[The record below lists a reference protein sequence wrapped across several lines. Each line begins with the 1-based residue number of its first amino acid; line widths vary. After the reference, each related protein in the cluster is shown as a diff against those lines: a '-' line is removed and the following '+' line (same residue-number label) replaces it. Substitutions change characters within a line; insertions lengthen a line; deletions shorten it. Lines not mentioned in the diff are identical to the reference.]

1 MEDKTSASEKLRVT
15 ITTYRWGFGIAGL
28 VAIAMG
34 IFVLV
39 WPNEMVKIAALLV
52 GIYAVLSGLIYIFT
66 AIRAKELK
74 SLARITRVVA
84 GIAFITA
91 GIVMLSFLSASAVV
105 LANVLGVILGI
116 LWMVEGVSALM
127 LLRGRVEQNA
137 LATAYA
143 AGRYTPL
150 PLAEAVRIAC
160 SISPWSRRPARRIRR
175 SRSATPTPWPAGTTP
190 ARTTKASWRA
200 SSASTRPGRSA
211 PRKRRCWRG

>member
-1 MEDKTSASEKLRVT
+1 MADKTSASEKLRVT

-39 WPNEMVKIAALLV
+39 WPNEIVKIAALLV

-143 AGRYTPL
+143 IVALVIGVLLLLTPVWGTAFL
-150 PLAEAVRIAC
+150 RWMIGFGLVLLGIAQVY
-160 SISPWSRRPARRIRR
+160 RAAMAARDIKVNIEVKE
-175 SRSATPTPWPAGTTP
+175 G
-190 ARTTKASWRA
+190 
-200 SSASTRPGRSA
+200 
-211 PRKRRCWRG
+211 

>member
-1 MEDKTSASEKLRVT
+1 MADKTSASEKLRVT

-34 IFVLV
+34 IVVLV
-39 WPNEMVKIAALLV
+39 WPNEIVKIAALLV

-74 SLARITRVVA
+74 SLARITRVIA

-137 LATAYA
+137 LATGYA
-143 AGRYTPL
+143 IVALVIGVLLLLTPVWGTAFL
-150 PLAEAVRIAC
+150 RWMIGFGLVLLGIAQVYRAAMA
-160 SISPWSRRPARRIRR
+160 SREI
-175 SRSATPTPWPAGTTP
+175 
-190 ARTTKASWRA
+190 KVNIEV
-200 SSASTRPGRSA
+200 
-211 PRKRRCWRG
+211 KED

>member
-1 MEDKTSASEKLRVT
+1 MADKTSASEKLRVT

-137 LATAYA
+137 LATGYA
-143 AGRYTPL
+143 IVALVIGVLLLLTPVWGTVFL
-150 PLAEAVRIAC
+150 RWMIGFGLVLLGIAQVYRAAMA
-160 SISPWSRRPARRIRR
+160 SREI
-175 SRSATPTPWPAGTTP
+175 
-190 ARTTKASWRA
+190 KVNIEV
-200 SSASTRPGRSA
+200 
-211 PRKRRCWRG
+211 KED

>member
-1 MEDKTSASEKLRVT
+1 MADKTSASEKLRVT

-39 WPNEMVKIAALLV
+39 WPNEMVKIAALMV

-66 AIRAKELK
+66 AIRAKEIK
-74 SLARITRVVA
+74 SLARITRVIA

-137 LATAYA
+137 LATGYA
-143 AGRYTPL
+143 IVALVIGVLLLLTPVWGTVFL
-150 PLAEAVRIAC
+150 RWMIGFGLVLLGIAQVYRAAMA
-160 SISPWSRRPARRIRR
+160 SREIKVNVEVKER
-175 SRSATPTPWPAGTTP
+175 
-190 ARTTKASWRA
+190 
-200 SSASTRPGRSA
+200 
-211 PRKRRCWRG
+211 

>member
-1 MEDKTSASEKLRVT
+1 MADKTSASEKLRVT

-127 LLRGRVEQNA
+127 LLRGRVDQNA
-137 LATAYA
+137 LVTAYA
-143 AGRYTPL
+143 IVALVIGVLLLLTPVWGTAFL
-150 PLAEAVRIAC
+150 RWMIGFGLVLLGIAQVYRAAMA
-160 SISPWSRRPARRIRR
+160 SREI
-175 SRSATPTPWPAGTTP
+175 
-190 ARTTKASWRA
+190 KVNIEV
-200 SSASTRPGRSA
+200 
-211 PRKRRCWRG
+211 KED

>member
-1 MEDKTSASEKLRVT
+1 MADKTSASEKLRVT

-34 IFVLV
+34 IVVLV
-39 WPNEMVKIAALLV
+39 WPNEIVKIAALLV

-137 LATAYA
+137 LATGYA
-143 AGRYTPL
+143 IVALVIGVLLLLTPVWGTAFL
-150 PLAEAVRIAC
+150 RWMIGFGLVLLGIAQVYRAAMA
-160 SISPWSRRPARRIRR
+160 SREIKVNVEVKER
-175 SRSATPTPWPAGTTP
+175 
-190 ARTTKASWRA
+190 
-200 SSASTRPGRSA
+200 
-211 PRKRRCWRG
+211 

>member
-1 MEDKTSASEKLRVT
+1 MADKTSASEKLRVT

-127 LLRGRVEQNA
+127 LLRGRVDQNA

-143 AGRYTPL
+143 IVALVIGVLLLLTPVWGTAFL
-150 PLAEAVRIAC
+150 RWMIGFGLVLLGIAQVYRAAMA
-160 SISPWSRRPARRIRR
+160 SREIKVNVEVKE
-175 SRSATPTPWPAGTTP
+175 G
-190 ARTTKASWRA
+190 
-200 SSASTRPGRSA
+200 
-211 PRKRRCWRG
+211 

>member
-1 MEDKTSASEKLRVT
+1 MADKTSASEKLRVT

-39 WPNEMVKIAALLV
+39 WPNEMVKIAALMV

-66 AIRAKELK
+66 AIRAKEIK

-137 LATAYA
+137 LATGYA
-143 AGRYTPL
+143 IVALVIGVLLLLTPVWGTAFL
-150 PLAEAVRIAC
+150 RWMIGFGLVLLGIAQVYRAAMA
-160 SISPWSRRPARRIRR
+160 SREIKVNVEVKER
-175 SRSATPTPWPAGTTP
+175 
-190 ARTTKASWRA
+190 
-200 SSASTRPGRSA
+200 
-211 PRKRRCWRG
+211 

>member
-1 MEDKTSASEKLRVT
+1 MADKTSASEKLRVT

-39 WPNEMVKIAALLV
+39 WPNEIVKIAALLV

-66 AIRAKELK
+66 AIRAKEIK

-143 AGRYTPL
+143 IVALVIGVLLLLTPVWGTAFL
-150 PLAEAVRIAC
+150 RWMIGFGLVLLGIAQVY
-160 SISPWSRRPARRIRR
+160 RAAMAARDIKVNIEVKE
-175 SRSATPTPWPAGTTP
+175 G
-190 ARTTKASWRA
+190 
-200 SSASTRPGRSA
+200 
-211 PRKRRCWRG
+211 

>member
-1 MEDKTSASEKLRVT
+1 MADKTSASEKLRVT

-52 GIYAVLSGLIYIFT
+52 GIYAGLSGLIYIFT

-91 GIVMLSFLSASAVV
+91 GIVMLSFLSASAGV

-127 LLRGRVEQNA
+127 LLRGRVDQNA

-143 AGRYTPL
+143 IVALVIGVLLLLTPVWGTAFL
-150 PLAEAVRIAC
+150 RWMIGFGLVLLGIAQVY
-160 SISPWSRRPARRIRR
+160 RAAMAARDIKVNIEVKE
-175 SRSATPTPWPAGTTP
+175 G
-190 ARTTKASWRA
+190 
-200 SSASTRPGRSA
+200 
-211 PRKRRCWRG
+211 

>member
-1 MEDKTSASEKLRVT
+1 MADKTSASEKLRVT

-34 IFVLV
+34 ILVLV
-39 WPNEMVKIAALLV
+39 WPNEMVKIAALMV

-74 SLARITRVVA
+74 SLARITRVIA

-143 AGRYTPL
+143 IVALVIGVLLLLTPVWGTAFL
-150 PLAEAVRIAC
+150 RWMIGFGLVLLGIAQVYRAAMA
-160 SISPWSRRPARRIRR
+160 SREIKVNVEVKER
-175 SRSATPTPWPAGTTP
+175 
-190 ARTTKASWRA
+190 
-200 SSASTRPGRSA
+200 
-211 PRKRRCWRG
+211 

>member
-1 MEDKTSASEKLRVT
+1 MADKTSASEKLRVT

-66 AIRAKELK
+66 AIRAKEIK

-137 LATAYA
+137 LATGYA
-143 AGRYTPL
+143 IVALVIGVLLLLTPVWGTAFL
-150 PLAEAVRIAC
+150 RWMIGFGLVLLGIAQVYRAAMA
-160 SISPWSRRPARRIRR
+160 SREIKVNIEVKE
-175 SRSATPTPWPAGTTP
+175 G
-190 ARTTKASWRA
+190 
-200 SSASTRPGRSA
+200 
-211 PRKRRCWRG
+211 

>member
-1 MEDKTSASEKLRVT
+1 MADKTSASEKLRVT

-137 LATAYA
+137 LATGYA
-143 AGRYTPL
+143 IVALVIGVLLLLTPVWGTAFL
-150 PLAEAVRIAC
+150 RWMIGFGLVLLGIAQVYRAAMA
-160 SISPWSRRPARRIRR
+160 SREIKVNVEVKAR
-175 SRSATPTPWPAGTTP
+175 
-190 ARTTKASWRA
+190 
-200 SSASTRPGRSA
+200 
-211 PRKRRCWRG
+211 

>member
-39 WPNEMVKIAALLV
+39 WPNEVVKIAALLV

-137 LATAYA
+137 LATGYA
-143 AGRYTPL
+143 IVALVIGVLLLLTPVWGTVFL
-150 PLAEAVRIAC
+150 RWMIGFGLVLLGIAQVYRAAMA
-160 SISPWSRRPARRIRR
+160 SREIKVNIEVKE
-175 SRSATPTPWPAGTTP
+175 G
-190 ARTTKASWRA
+190 
-200 SSASTRPGRSA
+200 
-211 PRKRRCWRG
+211 

>member
-1 MEDKTSASEKLRVT
+1 MADKTSASEKLRVT

-39 WPNEMVKIAALLV
+39 WPNEMVKIAALMV

-66 AIRAKELK
+66 AIRAKEIK

-127 LLRGRVEQNA
+127 LLRGRVEQNS

-143 AGRYTPL
+143 VVALVIGVLLLLTPVWGTAFL
-150 PLAEAVRIAC
+150 RWMIGFGLVLLGIAQVYRAAMA
-160 SISPWSRRPARRIRR
+160 SREIKVNIKVKE
-175 SRSATPTPWPAGTTP
+175 G
-190 ARTTKASWRA
+190 
-200 SSASTRPGRSA
+200 
-211 PRKRRCWRG
+211 

>member
-1 MEDKTSASEKLRVT
+1 MADKTSASEKLRVT

-52 GIYAVLSGLIYIFT
+52 GIYAVLSGLVYIFT

-91 GIVMLSFLSASAVV
+91 GLVMLSFLSASAVV

-137 LATAYA
+137 LATGYA
-143 AGRYTPL
+143 IVALVIGVLLLLTPVWGTAFL
-150 PLAEAVRIAC
+150 RWMIGFGLVLLGIAQVYRAAMA
-160 SISPWSRRPARRIRR
+160 SREIKVNIEVKE
-175 SRSATPTPWPAGTTP
+175 G
-190 ARTTKASWRA
+190 
-200 SSASTRPGRSA
+200 
-211 PRKRRCWRG
+211 

>member
-1 MEDKTSASEKLRVT
+1 MADKTSASEKLRVT

-39 WPNEMVKIAALLV
+39 WPNEIVKIAALLV

-91 GIVMLSFLSASAVV
+91 GTVMLSFLSASAVV

-143 AGRYTPL
+143 IVALVIGVLLLLTPVWGTAFL
-150 PLAEAVRIAC
+150 RWMIGFGLVLLGIAQVYRAAMA
-160 SISPWSRRPARRIRR
+160 SREIKVNIEVKE
-175 SRSATPTPWPAGTTP
+175 G
-190 ARTTKASWRA
+190 
-200 SSASTRPGRSA
+200 
-211 PRKRRCWRG
+211 

>member
-1 MEDKTSASEKLRVT
+1 MADKTSASEKLRVT

-74 SLARITRVVA
+74 SLARITRMVA

-137 LATAYA
+137 LATGYA
-143 AGRYTPL
+143 IVALVIGVLLLLTPVWGTAFL
-150 PLAEAVRIAC
+150 RWMIGFGLVLLGIAQVYRAAMA
-160 SISPWSRRPARRIRR
+160 SREIKVNVEVKER
-175 SRSATPTPWPAGTTP
+175 
-190 ARTTKASWRA
+190 
-200 SSASTRPGRSA
+200 
-211 PRKRRCWRG
+211 

>member
-1 MEDKTSASEKLRVT
+1 MADKTSASEKLRVT

-137 LATAYA
+137 LATGYA
-143 AGRYTPL
+143 IVALVIGVLLLLTPVWGTVFL
-150 PLAEAVRIAC
+150 RWMIGFGLVLLGIAQVYRAAMA
-160 SISPWSRRPARRIRR
+160 SREIKVNVEVKER
-175 SRSATPTPWPAGTTP
+175 
-190 ARTTKASWRA
+190 
-200 SSASTRPGRSA
+200 
-211 PRKRRCWRG
+211 

>member
-1 MEDKTSASEKLRVT
+1 MADKTSASEKLRVT

-66 AIRAKELK
+66 AIRAKEIK

-137 LATAYA
+137 LATGYA
-143 AGRYTPL
+143 IVALVIGVLLLLTPVWGTVFL
-150 PLAEAVRIAC
+150 RWMIGFGLVLLGIAQVYRAAMA
-160 SISPWSRRPARRIRR
+160 SREI
-175 SRSATPTPWPAGTTP
+175 
-190 ARTTKASWRA
+190 KVNIEV
-200 SSASTRPGRSA
+200 
-211 PRKRRCWRG
+211 KED

>member
-1 MEDKTSASEKLRVT
+1 MADKTSASEKLRVT

-39 WPNEMVKIAALLV
+39 WPNEMVKIAALMV

-66 AIRAKELK
+66 AIRAKEIK
-74 SLARITRVVA
+74 SLARITRVIA

-137 LATAYA
+137 LATGYA
-143 AGRYTPL
+143 IVALVIGVLLLLTPVWGTAFL
-150 PLAEAVRIAC
+150 RWMIGFGLVLLGIAQVYRAAMA
-160 SISPWSRRPARRIRR
+160 SREIKVNVEVKER
-175 SRSATPTPWPAGTTP
+175 
-190 ARTTKASWRA
+190 
-200 SSASTRPGRSA
+200 
-211 PRKRRCWRG
+211 

>member
-1 MEDKTSASEKLRVT
+1 MADKTSASEKLRVT

-91 GIVMLSFLSASAVV
+91 GTVMLSFLSASAVV

-143 AGRYTPL
+143 IVALVIGVLLLLTPVWGTAFL
-150 PLAEAVRIAC
+150 RWMIGFGLVLLGIAQVYRAAMA
-160 SISPWSRRPARRIRR
+160 SREIKVNIEVKE
-175 SRSATPTPWPAGTTP
+175 G
-190 ARTTKASWRA
+190 
-200 SSASTRPGRSA
+200 
-211 PRKRRCWRG
+211 

>member
-1 MEDKTSASEKLRVT
+1 MADKTSASEKLRVT

-143 AGRYTPL
+143 IVALVIGVLLLLTPVWGTAFL
-150 PLAEAVRIAC
+150 RWMIGFGLVLLGIAQVYRAAMA
-160 SISPWSRRPARRIRR
+160 SREIKVNIKVKE
-175 SRSATPTPWPAGTTP
+175 G
-190 ARTTKASWRA
+190 
-200 SSASTRPGRSA
+200 
-211 PRKRRCWRG
+211 

>member
-1 MEDKTSASEKLRVT
+1 MADKTSASEKLRVT

-39 WPNEMVKIAALLV
+39 WPNEIVKIAALLV

-137 LATAYA
+137 LATGYA
-143 AGRYTPL
+143 IVALVIGVLLLLTPVWGTVFL
-150 PLAEAVRIAC
+150 RWMIGFGLVLLGIAQVY
-160 SISPWSRRPARRIRR
+160 RAAMAARDIKVNIEVKE
-175 SRSATPTPWPAGTTP
+175 G
-190 ARTTKASWRA
+190 
-200 SSASTRPGRSA
+200 
-211 PRKRRCWRG
+211 

>member
-1 MEDKTSASEKLRVT
+1 MADKTSASEKLRVT

-137 LATAYA
+137 LATGYA
-143 AGRYTPL
+143 IVALVIGVLLLLTPVWGTAFL
-150 PLAEAVRIAC
+150 RWMIGFGLVLLGIAQVY
-160 SISPWSRRPARRIRR
+160 RAAMAARDIKVNIEVKE
-175 SRSATPTPWPAGTTP
+175 G
-190 ARTTKASWRA
+190 
-200 SSASTRPGRSA
+200 
-211 PRKRRCWRG
+211 

>member
-1 MEDKTSASEKLRVT
+1 MADKTSASEKLRVT

-39 WPNEMVKIAALLV
+39 WPNEMVKIAALMV

-66 AIRAKELK
+66 AIRAKEIK
-74 SLARITRVVA
+74 SLARITRVIA

-137 LATAYA
+137 LATGYA
-143 AGRYTPL
+143 IVALVIGVLLLLTPVWGTVFL
-150 PLAEAVRIAC
+150 RWMIGFGLVLLGIAQVYRAAMA
-160 SISPWSRRPARRIRR
+160 SREI
-175 SRSATPTPWPAGTTP
+175 
-190 ARTTKASWRA
+190 KVNIEV
-200 SSASTRPGRSA
+200 
-211 PRKRRCWRG
+211 KED

>member
-1 MEDKTSASEKLRVT
+1 MADKTSASEKLRVT

-137 LATAYA
+137 LATGYA
-143 AGRYTPL
+143 IVALVIGVLLLLTPVWGTAFL
-150 PLAEAVRIAC
+150 RWMIGFGLVLLGIAQVYRAAMA
-160 SISPWSRRPARRIRR
+160 SREIKVNIEVKE
-175 SRSATPTPWPAGTTP
+175 G
-190 ARTTKASWRA
+190 
-200 SSASTRPGRSA
+200 
-211 PRKRRCWRG
+211 

>member
-1 MEDKTSASEKLRVT
+1 MADKTSASEKLRVT

-137 LATAYA
+137 LATGYA
-143 AGRYTPL
+143 IVALVIGVLLLLTPVWGTAFL
-150 PLAEAVRIAC
+150 RWMIGFGLVLLGIAQVYRAAMA
-160 SISPWSRRPARRIRR
+160 SREIKVNVEVKER
-175 SRSATPTPWPAGTTP
+175 
-190 ARTTKASWRA
+190 
-200 SSASTRPGRSA
+200 
-211 PRKRRCWRG
+211 

>member
-1 MEDKTSASEKLRVT
+1 MADKTSASEKLRVT

-74 SLARITRVVA
+74 SLARITRVIA

-91 GIVMLSFLSASAVV
+91 GIVMLSFLRASAVV

-137 LATAYA
+137 LATGYA
-143 AGRYTPL
+143 IVALVIGVLLLLTPVWGTAFL
-150 PLAEAVRIAC
+150 RWMIGFGLVLLGIAQVYRAAMA
-160 SISPWSRRPARRIRR
+160 SREIKVNIEVKE
-175 SRSATPTPWPAGTTP
+175 G
-190 ARTTKASWRA
+190 
-200 SSASTRPGRSA
+200 
-211 PRKRRCWRG
+211 

>member
-1 MEDKTSASEKLRVT
+1 MADKTSASEKLRVT

-143 AGRYTPL
+143 TVALVIGVLLLLTPVWGTAFL
-150 PLAEAVRIAC
+150 RWMIGFGLVLLGIAQVYRAAMA
-160 SISPWSRRPARRIRR
+160 SREIKVNVEVKER
-175 SRSATPTPWPAGTTP
+175 
-190 ARTTKASWRA
+190 
-200 SSASTRPGRSA
+200 
-211 PRKRRCWRG
+211 

>member
-1 MEDKTSASEKLRVT
+1 MADKTSASEKLRVT

-116 LWMVEGVSALM
+116 LWMVEGVSALI

-143 AGRYTPL
+143 VVALVIGVLLLLTPVWGTAFL
-150 PLAEAVRIAC
+150 RWMIGFGLVLLGIAQVYRAAMA
-160 SISPWSRRPARRIRR
+160 SREIKVNIEVKE
-175 SRSATPTPWPAGTTP
+175 G
-190 ARTTKASWRA
+190 
-200 SSASTRPGRSA
+200 
-211 PRKRRCWRG
+211 

>member
-1 MEDKTSASEKLRVT
+1 MADKTSASEKLRVT

-39 WPNEMVKIAALLV
+39 WPNEIVKVAALLV

-137 LATAYA
+137 LATGYA
-143 AGRYTPL
+143 IVALVIGVLLLLTPVWGTAFL
-150 PLAEAVRIAC
+150 RWMIGFGLVLLGIAQVYRAAMA
-160 SISPWSRRPARRIRR
+160 SREIKVNVEVKER
-175 SRSATPTPWPAGTTP
+175 
-190 ARTTKASWRA
+190 
-200 SSASTRPGRSA
+200 
-211 PRKRRCWRG
+211 

>member
-1 MEDKTSASEKLRVT
+1 MADKTSASEKLRVT

-91 GIVMLSFLSASAVV
+91 GTVMLSFLSASAVV

-143 AGRYTPL
+143 IVALVIGVLLLLTPFWGTAFL
-150 PLAEAVRIAC
+150 RWMIGFGLVLLGIAQVYRAAMA
-160 SISPWSRRPARRIRR
+160 SREIKVNVEVKER
-175 SRSATPTPWPAGTTP
+175 
-190 ARTTKASWRA
+190 
-200 SSASTRPGRSA
+200 
-211 PRKRRCWRG
+211 

>member
-1 MEDKTSASEKLRVT
+1 MADKTSASEKLRVT

-74 SLARITRVVA
+74 SLARITRVIA

-137 LATAYA
+137 LATGYA
-143 AGRYTPL
+143 IVALVIGVLLLHTPVWGTVFL
-150 PLAEAVRIAC
+150 RWMIGFGLVLLGIAQVYRAAMA
-160 SISPWSRRPARRIRR
+160 SREIKVNIEVKE
-175 SRSATPTPWPAGTTP
+175 G
-190 ARTTKASWRA
+190 
-200 SSASTRPGRSA
+200 
-211 PRKRRCWRG
+211 

>member
-1 MEDKTSASEKLRVT
+1 MADKTSASEKLRVT

-39 WPNEMVKIAALLV
+39 WPNEIVKVAALLV

-127 LLRGRVEQNA
+127 LLRGRVDQNA

-143 AGRYTPL
+143 IVALVIGVLLLLTPVWGTAFL
-150 PLAEAVRIAC
+150 RWMIGFGLVLLGIAQVY
-160 SISPWSRRPARRIRR
+160 RAAMAARDIKVNIEVKE
-175 SRSATPTPWPAGTTP
+175 G
-190 ARTTKASWRA
+190 
-200 SSASTRPGRSA
+200 
-211 PRKRRCWRG
+211 

>member
-1 MEDKTSASEKLRVT
+1 MADKTSASEKLRVT

-74 SLARITRVVA
+74 SLARITRVIA

-137 LATAYA
+137 LATGYA
-143 AGRYTPL
+143 IVALVIGVLLLLTPVWGTAFL
-150 PLAEAVRIAC
+150 RWMIGFGLVLLGIAQVYRAAMA
-160 SISPWSRRPARRIRR
+160 SREIKVNIEVKE
-175 SRSATPTPWPAGTTP
+175 G
-190 ARTTKASWRA
+190 
-200 SSASTRPGRSA
+200 
-211 PRKRRCWRG
+211 

>member
-1 MEDKTSASEKLRVT
+1 MADKTSASEKLRVT

-39 WPNEMVKIAALLV
+39 WPNEIVKIAALLV

-74 SLARITRVVA
+74 SLARITRVIA

-137 LATAYA
+137 LATGYA
-143 AGRYTPL
+143 IVALVIGVLLLLTPVWGTAFL
-150 PLAEAVRIAC
+150 RWMIGFGLVLLGIAQVYRAAMA
-160 SISPWSRRPARRIRR
+160 SREI
-175 SRSATPTPWPAGTTP
+175 
-190 ARTTKASWRA
+190 KVNIEV
-200 SSASTRPGRSA
+200 
-211 PRKRRCWRG
+211 KED

>member
-1 MEDKTSASEKLRVT
+1 MADKTSASEKLRVT

-66 AIRAKELK
+66 AIRAKEIK
-74 SLARITRVVA
+74 SLARITRVIA

-137 LATAYA
+137 LATGYA
-143 AGRYTPL
+143 IVALVIGVLLLLTPVWGTVFL
-150 PLAEAVRIAC
+150 RWMIGFGLVLLGIAQVYRAAMA
-160 SISPWSRRPARRIRR
+160 SREIKVNIEVKE
-175 SRSATPTPWPAGTTP
+175 G
-190 ARTTKASWRA
+190 
-200 SSASTRPGRSA
+200 
-211 PRKRRCWRG
+211 

>member
-1 MEDKTSASEKLRVT
+1 MADKTSASEKLRVT

-39 WPNEMVKIAALLV
+39 WPNEMVKIAALMV

-74 SLARITRVVA
+74 SLARITRVIA

-137 LATAYA
+137 LATGYA
-143 AGRYTPL
+143 IVALVIGVLLLLTPVWGTVFL
-150 PLAEAVRIAC
+150 RWMIGFGLVLLGIAQVYRAAMA
-160 SISPWSRRPARRIRR
+160 SREIKVNIEVKE
-175 SRSATPTPWPAGTTP
+175 G
-190 ARTTKASWRA
+190 
-200 SSASTRPGRSA
+200 
-211 PRKRRCWRG
+211 